1 MSFELI
7 RLPYA
12 SNALEPFIS
21 QKTIEFHHEKHLQ
34 AYVTNLNSLISGTRF
49 EHMELEKIIKE
60 SSGSIF
66 NNAGQVLNHNLYFSQ
81 FSPNSNSE
89 PTKRL
94 ASVINQ

>member
-66 NNAGQVLNHNLYFSQ
+66 NSAGQVLNHNLYFS
-81 FSPNSNSE
+81 
-89 PTKRL
+89 
-94 ASVINQ
+94 